1 MGLVS
6 GLEILAA
13 ARAGKYGVGAFNT
26 NDLEITQA
34 IIEAAEETRSPVIVA
49 LSEGGLKYGGDAL
62 VALVRYLA
70 ERASVPVAI
79 HLDHGSSFASCMRAI
94 RLGFT
99 SVMIDMSHEDEE
111 TNIAE
116 TRRVVE
122 AAHAVGVTVEAEIGR
137 LGGIEEHVVVS
148 AEEATL
154 TKPDEALRFMQA
166 TGADYLAVAIGT
178 SHGPNKGKGRPYID
192 HDRIREIAALVPAP
206 LVMHGASGVPSALV
220 ERFRT
225 AGGEIKDASGIH
237 EDDVRQAVTQGI
249 AKINTDTDLR
259 LAFTTAVREV
269 LRDTPKEFD
278 PRKLLGPA
286 RDEMRRVVVERIGR
300 VVGRRSARRHRRADD
315 AGRPACGHLRDRRG
329 RRLGTSTAPRGRR
342 SGPAA
347 ARAAPRSTRSRR
359 TSRRWCPRRRAGT
372 RSCGYGRSAD
382 ARPTRARV
390 A

>member
-286 RDEMRRVVVERIGR
+286 RDEMRHVVVERMKVFG
-300 VVGRRSARRHRRADD
+300 SAGKA
-315 AGRPACGHLRDRRG
+315 
-329 RRLGTSTAPRGRR
+329 
-342 SGPAA
+342 
-347 ARAAPRSTRSRR
+347 
-359 TSRRWCPRRRAGT
+359 
-372 RSCGYGRSAD
+372 
-382 ARPTRARV
+382 
-390 A
+390 